1 MPTFFIF
8 LATFCKICYN
18 FFMKQ
23 SIPTIVITEHDS
35 TAELLKLYLQ
45 EFDGFSF
52 LASTSDYSKA
62 YNGIKELTNSLV
74 IIDVSDYPEQALNFV
89 SKITTEFPDCR
100 VIALSDKP
108 DVDLVIR
115 AMRVGATDFLAIPV
129 IKAEFLGVLA
139 KLYNDLT
146 GGKQKKSKCR
156 VITVYSNKG
165 GVGKTSIATNLA
177 YELAKITKENV
188 ALIDLNFQLGDVT
201 TFLDLK
207 PSFNIS
213 YMLQNLDKI
222 NEDFLLS
229 TLERYKDTSLY
240 VLADPPYFKQ
250 VDDVPLKDITRLFN
264 ILRDTFSYVVV
275 DTSAG
280 FDPKAITALE
290 NSDLIFLVTIVNLP
304 AIRNCQRCLELFDKL
319 GLDSEKV
326 QVLINRYMENDEIKA
341 EDVEEAIGKKLYWKV
356 PNNYFT
362 MMSAINKGV
371 PVSSVNPDANVAL
384 SCKNLALMVSDS
396 IYRQNLT
403 KKNGMV

>member
-1 MPTFFIF
+1 
-8 LATFCKICYN
+8 
-18 FFMKQ
+18 MKQ

-165 GVGKTSIATNLA
+165 GVGKHLLQQIWRMNLQK
-177 YELAKITKENV
+177 LPKK
-188 ALIDLNFQLGDVT
+188 
-201 TFLDLK
+201 
-207 PSFNIS
+207 
-213 YMLQNLDKI
+213 ML
-222 NEDFLLS
+222 LL
-229 TLERYKDTSLY
+229 
-240 VLADPPYFKQ
+240 
-250 VDDVPLKDITRLFN
+250 
-264 ILRDTFSYVVV
+264 
-275 DTSAG
+275 
-280 FDPKAITALE
+280 
-290 NSDLIFLVTIVNLP
+290 
-304 AIRNCQRCLELFDKL
+304 
-319 GLDSEKV
+319 
-326 QVLINRYMENDEIKA
+326 
-341 EDVEEAIGKKLYWKV
+341 
-356 PNNYFT
+356 
-362 MMSAINKGV
+362 
-371 PVSSVNPDANVAL
+371 
-384 SCKNLALMVSDS
+384 
-396 IYRQNLT
+396 LT
-403 KKNGMV
+403 

>member
-1 MPTFFIF
+1 
-8 LATFCKICYN
+8 
-18 FFMKQ
+18 MKQ
-23 SIPTIVITEHDS
+23 AVPIIVISEREYTS
-35 TAELLKLYLQ
+35 ELLKRYIQ
-45 EFDGFSF
+45 DCDTFSF
-52 LASTSDYSKA
+52 LAQTFDLSKA
-62 YNGIKELTNSLV
+62 YNAIKELSKVLV
-74 IIDVSDYPEQALNFV
+74 IADVSDYQEQGLNFI
-89 SKITTEFPDCR
+89 SKITSEFNECR

-115 AMRVGATDFLAIPV
+115 AMRVGASDFLALPL
-129 IKAEFLGVLA
+129 IKEEFFEVLN
-139 KLYNDLT
+139 KIYCDLNLI
-146 GGKQKKSKCR
+146 KPKKSKCR

-177 YELAKITKENV
+177 LELAKITKENV
-188 ALIDLNFQLGDVT
+188 ALIDLNFQLGDIT

-229 TLERYKDTSLY
+229 TLEKYKDTSLY

-250 VDDVPLKDITRLFN
+250 VDDVSSKDITKLFN

-275 DTSAG
+275 DTSGG
-280 FDPKAITALE
+280 FDSKAMTALE
-290 NSDLIFLVTIVNLP
+290 NSDLVFLATIVNLP
-304 AIRNCQRCLELFDKL
+304 AIRNCQRCLELFEKL
-319 GLDSEKV
+319 GFEEDKV

-341 EDVEEAIGKKLYWKV
+341 EDVEEVLGKKLYWKI

-371 PVSSVNPDANVAL
+371 PVCDINPDSNVAL
-384 SCKNLALMVSDS
+384 SYKNLALMVSDS
-396 IYRQNLT
+396 VYR
-403 KKNGMV
+403 KKFGNKLGKV

>member
-1 MPTFFIF
+1 
-8 LATFCKICYN
+8 
-18 FFMKQ
+18 MKH
-23 SIPTIVITEHDS
+23 SIHTIVISEQQS
-35 TAELLKLYLQ
+35 TCELVKLYLQ
-45 EFDGFSF
+45 EFENFTF
-52 LASTSDYSKA
+52 LAETSDLTKA
-62 YNGIKELTNSLV
+62 YNAIKELDKSLV
-74 IIDVSDYPEQALNFV
+74 IVDISMYQEQALNFV
-89 SKITTEFPDCR
+89 SKITSEFSDCR
-100 VIALSDKP
+100 VIVLSDKP
-108 DVDLVIR
+108 QVDLVIR
-115 AMRVGATDFLAIPV
+115 AMRIGASDFLSLPLL
-129 IKAEFLGVLA
+129 KDEFFDVLTKHYLDMTGA
-139 KLYNDLT
+139 KP
-146 GGKQKKSKCR
+146 KKSKCR

-177 YELAKITKENV
+177 LELAKITKENV

-229 TLERYKDTSLY
+229 TLEKYKDTSLY

-250 VDDVPLKDITRLFN
+250 AENVSSRDITKLFN

-280 FDPKAITALE
+280 FDDKAINALE

-304 AIRNCQRCLELFDKL
+304 ALRNCQRCLELFDKL
-319 GLDSEKV
+319 GLEDERI
-326 QVLINRYMENDEIKA
+326 QILINRYMENDEINA
-341 EDVEEAIGKKLYWKV
+341 DAVEEVLGKNIYWKI

-371 PVSSVNPDANVAL
+371 PVSAVNPDSNVAL
-384 SCKNLALMVSDS
+384 SYKNLALLVSDS
-396 IYRQNLT
+396 VFRQNAQ
-403 KKNGMV
+403 KRYGRV

>member
-1 MPTFFIF
+1 
-8 LATFCKICYN
+8 
-18 FFMKQ
+18 MKQ
-23 SIPTIVITEHDS
+23 NIPTIVVTEQDS
-35 TAELLKLYLQ
+35 TAELLKLFLQ
-45 EFDGFSF
+45 EFEGFSY
-52 LASTSDYSKA
+52 LASVADYSKA
-62 YNGIKELTNSLV
+62 YNGIKELEKGLV
-74 IIDVSDYPEQALNFV
+74 IIDISEYPEQALNFV
-89 SKITTEFPDCR
+89 SKINVEFPDCR

-115 AMRVGATDFLAIPV
+115 AMRVGATDFLPLPL
-129 IKAEFLGVLA
+129 IKKEFFEVLS

-213 YMLQNLDKI
+213 YMLQNIDKI

-229 TLERYKDTSLY
+229 TLEKYKDTSLY
-240 VLADPPYFKQ
+240 VLADSPYFKQ
-250 VDDVPLKDITRLFN
+250 VDDVPSRDITNLFN

-280 FDPKAITALE
+280 FDRKSITALE
-290 NSDLIFLVTIVNLP
+290 NSDMIFLVNIVNLP

-319 GLDSEKV
+319 GLDEEKI
-326 QVLINRYMENDEIKA
+326 QILINRHMENDEIKA
-341 EDVEEAIGKKLYWKV
+341 EDVEEAVGRKIYWKI

-371 PVSSVNPDANVAL
+371 PVSNINPDANVTL
-384 SCKNLALMVSDS
+384 SYKNLALMVSDS
-396 IYRQNLT
+396 IYRQNLLI
-403 KKNGMV
+403 KSGRD

>member
-1 MPTFFIF
+1 
-8 LATFCKICYN
+8 
-18 FFMKQ
+18 MKH
-23 SIPTIVITEHDS
+23 SIHTIVISEQQS
-35 TAELLKLYLQ
+35 TCELVKLYLQ
-45 EFDGFSF
+45 EFENFTF
-52 LASTSDYSKA
+52 LAETSDFTKA
-62 YNGIKELTNSLV
+62 YNAIKELDKSLV
-74 IIDVSDYPEQALNFV
+74 IVDISMYQEQALNFV
-89 SKITTEFPDCR
+89 SKITSEFSDCR
-100 VIALSDKP
+100 VIVLSDKP
-108 DVDLVIR
+108 QVDLVIR
-115 AMRVGATDFLAIPV
+115 AMRIGASDFLSLPLL
-129 IKAEFLGVLA
+129 KDEFFDVLTKHYLDMTGA
-139 KLYNDLT
+139 KP
-146 GGKQKKSKCR
+146 KKSKCR

-177 YELAKITKENV
+177 LELAKITKENV

-229 TLERYKDTSLY
+229 TLEKYKDTSLY

-250 VDDVPLKDITRLFN
+250 AENVSSRDITKLFN

-280 FDPKAITALE
+280 FDDKAINALE

-304 AIRNCQRCLELFDKL
+304 ALRNCQRCLELFDKL
-319 GLDSEKV
+319 GLEDERI
-326 QVLINRYMENDEIKA
+326 QILINRYMENDEINA
-341 EDVEEAIGKKLYWKV
+341 DAVEEVLGKNIYWKI

-371 PVSSVNPDANVAL
+371 PVSAVNPDSNVAL
-384 SCKNLALMVSDS
+384 SYKNLALLVSDS
-396 IYRQNLT
+396 VFRQSAQ
-403 KKNGMV
+403 KRYGRV

>member
-1 MPTFFIF
+1 
-8 LATFCKICYN
+8 
-18 FFMKQ
+18 MKQ
-23 SIPTIVITEHDS
+23 SVPIIVISEREYTS
-35 TAELLKLYLQ
+35 ELLKRYIQ
-45 EFDGFSF
+45 ECDTFSF
-52 LASTSDYSKA
+52 LAQTSDLSKA
-62 YNGIKELTNSLV
+62 YNAIKELSKVLV
-74 IIDVSDYPEQALNFV
+74 IADVSDYQEQGLNFI
-89 SKITTEFPDCR
+89 SKITLEFNYCR

-115 AMRVGATDFLAIPV
+115 AMRVGASDFLALPL
-129 IKAEFLGVLA
+129 IKEEFFEVLN
-139 KLYNDLT
+139 KIYCDLNLI
-146 GGKQKKSKCR
+146 KPKKSKCR

-177 YELAKITKENV
+177 LELAKITKENV
-188 ALIDLNFQLGDVT
+188 ALIDLNFQLGDIT

-229 TLERYKDTSLY
+229 TLEKYKDTSLY

-250 VDDVPLKDITRLFN
+250 VDDVPSKDITKLFN

-275 DTSAG
+275 DTSGG
-280 FDPKAITALE
+280 FDSKAMTALE
-290 NSDLIFLVTIVNLP
+290 NSDLIFLATIVNLP
-304 AIRNCQRCLELFDKL
+304 AIRNCQRCLELFEKL
-319 GLDSEKV
+319 GFEEDKV

-341 EDVEEAIGKKLYWKV
+341 EDVEEVLGKKLYWKI

-371 PVSSVNPDANVAL
+371 PVCDVNPDSNVAL
-384 SCKNLALMVSDS
+384 SYKNLALMVSDS
-396 IYRQNLT
+396 VYR
-403 KKNGMV
+403 KKFGNKLGKV

>member
-1 MPTFFIF
+1 
-8 LATFCKICYN
+8 
-18 FFMKQ
+18 MKH
-23 SIPTIVITEHDS
+23 SIHTIVISEQQS
-35 TAELLKLYLQ
+35 TCELVKLYLQ
-45 EFDGFSF
+45 EFENFTF
-52 LASTSDYSKA
+52 LAETSDLTKA
-62 YNGIKELTNSLV
+62 YNAIKELDKSLV
-74 IIDVSDYPEQALNFV
+74 IVDISMYQEQALNFV
-89 SKITTEFPDCR
+89 SKITSEFSDCR
-100 VIALSDKP
+100 VIVLSDKP
-108 DVDLVIR
+108 QVDLVIR
-115 AMRVGATDFLAIPV
+115 AMRIGASDFLSLPLL
-129 IKAEFLGVLA
+129 KDEFFDVLTKHYLDMTGA
-139 KLYNDLT
+139 KP
-146 GGKQKKSKCR
+146 KKSKCR

-177 YELAKITKENV
+177 LELAKITKENV

-229 TLERYKDTSLY
+229 TLEKYKDTSLY

-250 VDDVPLKDITRLFN
+250 AENVSSRDITKLFN

-280 FDPKAITALE
+280 FDDKAINALE

-304 AIRNCQRCLELFDKL
+304 ALRNCQRCLELFDKL
-319 GLDSEKV
+319 GLEDERI
-326 QVLINRYMENDEIKA
+326 QILINRYMENDEINA
-341 EDVEEAIGKKLYWKV
+341 DAVEEVLGKNIYWKI

-371 PVSSVNPDANVAL
+371 PVSAVNPDSNVAL
-384 SCKNLALMVSDS
+384 SYKNLALLVSDS
-396 IYRQNLT
+396 VFRQSAQ
-403 KKNGMV
+403 KRYGRV